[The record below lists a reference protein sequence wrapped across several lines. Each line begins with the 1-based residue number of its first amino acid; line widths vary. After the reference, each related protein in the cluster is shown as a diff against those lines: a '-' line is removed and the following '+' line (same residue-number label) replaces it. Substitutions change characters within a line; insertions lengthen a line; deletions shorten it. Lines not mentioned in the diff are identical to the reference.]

1 MKENTLLKALREG
14 QVQYGC
20 GYGQFRQQ
28 EAIVALA
35 RAGFTWAFVDM
46 EHGAF
51 DFETI
56 QDLCRIARI
65 AGLSP
70 VVRVADLQYS
80 LIARALDC
88 GAEGIMLPRVE
99 DPKLLEQAISWT
111 KFPPIGIRGYG
122 ITPTNIDYETAT
134 MPNIIEHV
142 NRNTMVVFQIETVK
156 ALEARDELISVAGVD
171 TVMVGPADLSISL
184 GCPGD
189 FMNAKQVDAMEKIR
203 DTCHKYKV
211 IPGTQT
217 RMIELAS
224 FWKKNGMLFL
234 GCSNE
239 TSMLF
244 DRASQIVKELKAA
257 PGPQ

>member
-20 GYGQFRQQ
+20 GYGQIRQQ

-46 EHGAF
+46 EHGPF

-99 DPKLLEQAISWT
+99 DPKLLEQAIENLR
-111 KFPPIGIRGYG
+111 KHQ
-122 ITPTNIDYETAT
+122 D
-134 MPNIIEHV
+134 
-142 NRNTMVVFQIETVK
+142 
-156 ALEARDELISVAGVD
+156 
-171 TVMVGPADLSISL
+171 
-184 GCPGD
+184 
-189 FMNAKQVDAMEKIR
+189 
-203 DTCHKYKV
+203 
-211 IPGTQT
+211 
-217 RMIELAS
+217 
-224 FWKKNGMLFL
+224 
-234 GCSNE
+234 
-239 TSMLF
+239 
-244 DRASQIVKELKAA
+244 
-257 PGPQ
+257 

>member
-1 MKENTLLKALREG
+1 MKENHVLTALKSG

-28 EAIVALA
+28 EALNALA
-35 RAGFTWAFVDM
+35 HAGFNWAFIDL
-46 EHGAF
+46 EHGGF
-51 DFETI
+51 DWETV
-56 QDLCRIARI
+56 QDLCRIGRI

-99 DPKLLEQAISWT
+99 EPAMLEKAISWT
-111 KFPPIGIRGYG
+111 KFPPEGIRGYG
-122 ITPTNIDYETAT
+122 ITPTNIDYESAT
-134 MPNIIEHV
+134 MPQIIDHV
-142 NRNTMVVFQIETVK
+142 NRNTMVVFQIETVR
-156 ALEARDELISVAGVD
+156 ALEARDELISVKGVD
-171 TVMVGPADLSISL
+171 AVMVGPADLSISL

-189 FMNAKQVDAMEKIR
+189 FKNPKQVDAMEKIR
-203 DTCHKYKV
+203 DTCQKYKV

-217 RMIELAS
+217 RSIELAS

-244 DRASQIVKELKAA
+244 DRASQIIQELKAA
-257 PGPQ
+257 PGA